1 MLFVRHA
8 LPGER
13 VVARVTEG
21 TDGDR
26 FLRADA
32 ITVLTRSPDRVAPR
46 CPLSGPGGCG
56 GCDWQHASLPA
67 QRALKADVVREQLA
81 RLAGLEV
88 EVTVEDVPGDDDGLG
103 WRTRMQF
110 AVSPSGQLG
119 LRRHRS
125 HDVLPVGSCP
135 IAHPGVDATG
145 VLQHL
150 WPGVRSVDV
159 VVPTGS
165 AEADQPALVVVEPAG
180 ARRPP
185 LPAVDASVAVGDGRG
200 ALVRARGRSWVREG
214 VTSRGWQRDFR
225 VAGSGFWQVH
235 PGAAATLVDAVLDA
249 LDPQPGDQVLDL
261 YAGVGLFAA
270 AIAELVAGP
279 AADAPAAP
287 EGAALEGAVL
297 EGAVLAVEGDVRAV
311 RDARRNLH
319 DLPGVGI
326 TQGRVDRVLAAMAPS
341 GLRADLVVLDPPR
354 VGAGR
359 VVMEQICALGPRSIA
374 YVACDPA
381 ALARDVA
388 YAAEHGYR
396 LAGIRAYDLFPM
408 THHIECVASLV
419 PGPEPEPTPPSPT

>member
-1 MLFVRHA
+1 MLFVRHT

-32 ITVLTRSPDRVAPR
+32 ITVLTSSPDRVAPR

-88 EVTVEDVPGDDDGLG
+88 EVTVEDLPGDDDGLG

-110 AVSPSGQLG
+110 AVSPGGRLG

-125 HDVLPVGSCP
+125 HDVLPVDSCP

-165 AEADQPALVVVEPAG
+165 SEADQAALVVVAPAG

-185 LPAVDASVAVGDGRG
+185 LPAVDASVAVSDSRG

-235 PGAAATLVDAVLDA
+235 PGAAATLVAAVLDA

-270 AIAELVAGP
+270 AIAERVAGP
-279 AADAPAAP
+279 AADPPAAP
-287 EGAALEGAVL
+287 EGSALEDAVV
-297 EGAVLAVEGDVRAV
+297 EGAVLAVEGDARAV

-388 YAAEHGYR
+388 YAADHGYR

-408 THHIECVASLV
+408 THHIECVATLV
-419 PGPEPEPTPPSPT
+419 PAPPPPDPPAPT